1 MSLIHAVSNSLTV
14 NMDIRRLGLPIAP
27 WEPVV
32 WEFSSNLVLLALVPA
47 VVAFTRRF
55 PLHWDTWRR
64 QLPWHLVA
72 TWCSR

>member
-55 PLHWDTWRR
+55 PLRW
-64 QLPWHLVA
+64 A
-72 TWCSR
+72 T